1 VSGQRLVFVGGA
13 HRSGTTMLARMLAE
27 HPDVS
32 GFAGTG
38 APADEGQ
45 HLQSVYPVVSPGRQA
60 GRFALVDGAHLTEAS
75 PLVTDANRERLWQDW
90 SRHWDTSKT
99 VLLEKSPPNMLQTR
113 FLQAMFPGRAR
124 FVIVVRHPIA
134 ISAATQKWSN
144 TRPHQLLR
152 HWTTAHRILRA
163 DLPLLERA
171 LVVRYERL
179 VADPDRELRRVFAFA
194 GLEDHVSGRT
204 VAAGVNADN
213 FADDRVPRSGSND
226 RYFERWSQRGR
237 TPLRRAYLRL
247 AERSAQPEAGRWGY
261 GLHDHATTV
270 PGDQLVAALA
280 GERP

>member
-1 VSGQRLVFVGGA
+1 
-13 HRSGTTMLARMLAE
+13 MLARLLAE
-27 HPDVS
+27 HPQVS
-32 GFAGTG
+32 GFAGTP

-45 HLQSVYPVVSPGRQA
+45 HLQDIYSVIGKGRQA
-60 GRFALVDGAHLTEAS
+60 GRFAMLPEAHLTEQS
-75 PLVTDANRERLWQDW
+75 PLVTDQNRERLWRSW
-90 SRHWDTSKT
+90 SQYWDLGRP
-99 VLLEKSPPNMLQTR
+99 VLIEKSPPNMLMTR
-113 FLQAMFPGRAR
+113 FLQALVPGSS
-124 FVIVVRHPIA
+124 FVLVTRHPIA
-134 ISAATQKWSN
+134 VSAATQKWSN

-194 GLEDHVSGRT
+194 GLEDHASGRT

-213 FADDRVPRSGSND
+213 FAEDRVPRSGSND

-247 AERSAQPEAGRWGY
+247 SERSAQPEAGRWGY
-261 GLHDHATTV
+261 GLRDHATTV
-270 PGDQLVAALA
+270 PGDPLVAALA